1 MLIEEK
7 INYLKHYLS
16 KMNDNYGDIIK
27 SEMYIN
33 FFEFNTYSYDFL
45 NIIETENEIK
55 EKIEFV
61 ISKFILLEH
70 EEDLNDIIY
79 EYLL

>member
-33 FFEFNTYSYDFL
+33 FL
-45 NIIETENEIK
+45 NSIVTVMN
-55 EKIEFV
+55 F
-61 ISKFILLEH
+61 
-70 EEDLNDIIY
+70 
-79 EYLL
+79 

>member
-1 MLIEEK
+1 
-7 INYLKHYLS
+7 
-16 KMNDNYGDIIK
+16 MNDNYGDIIK

-33 FFEFNTYSYDFL
+33 FFEFNSYSYEFL
-45 NIIETENEIK
+45 NNIETENEIK